1 MGCFNRSTKRV
12 RTIDEAFPRIHVL
25 SFGSCIALRHR
36 VGPQVFELLVQ
47 LVLRHLCRTSP
58 PGPRAV
64 VRPRAPPAPIAESWK
79 FDQKCP
85 RKSKLGQGAAF
96 GRRVER
102 GGSERRWQRSLRP
115 KWRHEPFRFH
125 PRAASNCRRRWLS
138 AAGHVV
144 PVMSGFDEFWGCWS
158 RVRTLLRRG
167 DNDLATAQAMKRRE
181 HTDHVYHQLNPCL
194 PPRDQT
200 VST

>member
-1 MGCFNRSTKRV
+1 MGCFNRGTKHV
-12 RTIDEAFPRIHVL
+12 RTVDEALPRIHVL

-85 RKSKLGQGAAF
+85 RKSKLGKGAAVGGGWREEGQSDA
-96 GRRVER
+96 GRDPCDQSGAMSR
-102 GGSERRWQRSLRP
+102 
-115 KWRHEPFRFH
+115 
-125 PRAASNCRRRWLS
+125 
-138 AAGHVV
+138 
-144 PVMSGFDEFWGCWS
+144 SGFIHALQVTAGADGS
-158 RVRTLLRRG
+158 LQRG
-167 DNDLATAQAMKRRE
+167 MWYRYR
-181 HTDHVYHQLNPCL
+181 
-194 PPRDQT
+194 
-200 VST
+200 